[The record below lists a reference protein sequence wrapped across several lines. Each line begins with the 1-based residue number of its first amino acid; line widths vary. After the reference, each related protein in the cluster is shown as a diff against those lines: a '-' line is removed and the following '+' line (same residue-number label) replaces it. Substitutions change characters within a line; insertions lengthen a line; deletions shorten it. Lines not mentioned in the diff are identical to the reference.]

1 MLHNVEAIVLKAMD
15 YGESD
20 KIITLFTRELGKV
33 AIIVR
38 GARKANS
45 RLNVVT
51 QVFTHGTYIYF
62 RGRNANLGTLNQ
74 GEVLQHF
81 ATIYSDLDKTAYA
94 AYLVELVERV
104 LESDQ
109 TNEVL
114 YDQLLAALEQ
124 MAAGKDTEVVARIF
138 EMLLFRI
145 LGYLP
150 GLAACAV
157 CSDKRDLVAFSV
169 SRGGLVCSLHLDPT
183 GIVLSANTVKLLR
196 VFAEMDLRRLGE
208 VSLRDETREELR
220 KVTEAFC
227 DQYIDVRLKSR
238 GYLDLLRDFKV
249 RD

>member
-1 MLHNVEAIVLKAMD
+1 MLYKVDAIVLRAMD

-20 KIITLFTRELGKV
+20 KIITLFTREQGKV
-33 AIIVR
+33 AVIVR
-38 GARKANS
+38 GAHKPNS

-62 RGRNANLGTLNQ
+62 RGRTANLAALNQ
-74 GEVLQHF
+74 GEVIQHF
-81 ATIYSDLDKTAYA
+81 ATIYSDLDRTAYA

-109 TNEVL
+109 ANEAL

-124 MAAGKDTEVVARIF
+124 MGEGKDPEVVARIF
-138 EMLLFRI
+138 EMVLFR
-145 LGYLP
+145 LMGYLP
-150 GLAACAV
+150 GLAGCAV
-157 CSDKRDLVAFSV
+157 CASERDLVAFSI

-183 GIVLSANTVKLLR
+183 TIVLSAAAVKLLR
-196 VFAEMDLRRLGE
+196 VFSEMDLRRLGE
-208 VSLRDETREELR
+208 VSLRPETREELR

-238 GYLDLLRDFKV
+238 GYLDLLRDFDV
-249 RD
+249 